1 MRRGI
6 RDSFVLE
13 IDESCENGELEIGGN
28 SRVRDH
34 EIPRVIITKNFFLS
48 RTIINK
54 KMSKNNC
61 ENDELEIGENSRV
74 GDHEIPRVII
84 IKNLEMELGKN
95 LTQLVKVSYWRLAR
109 VLR

>member
-1 MRRGI
+1 
-6 RDSFVLE
+6 
-13 IDESCENGELEIGGN
+13 
-28 SRVRDH
+28 
-34 EIPRVIITKNFFLS
+34 
-48 RTIINK
+48 
-54 KMSKNNC
+54 MSKNNC